1 MLTSK
6 KLWLGVLVSA
16 VFLVLF
22 LYGIDFPDTGA
33 ALKSA
38 NYLYVI
44 PAVAVYFGSLVFRA
58 LRWQYILRNLRL
70 IPLRRLY
77 AATVVGYMANNVLP
91 VRLGEVAKAYYLG
104 QREKVSATSTL
115 ATVGIERIYDGIT
128 LMFVLLVIWP
138 FLPLGEL
145 FKNDSGDLMWVRAG
159 IGALLVAVFFGAI
172 VTFVAVAF
180 RPELGRRLT
189 DIIVFFV
196 PGRFKGQVENLA
208 ELFIGG
214 LESLNSP
221 RKLLGIFVLSIP
233 VWIMESLMYYL
244 ITFSFDLDV
253 PFSLALA
260 VTATSNLVGAIP
272 AAPGNVG
279 TFEWATKVTLV
290 SFGHNAEAS
299 VAYAATLHL
308 TLWLPV
314 VIAGIIYMWTQHRS
328 LMELAQIRPVAV
340 GADGDP
346 VGPVPL
352 ERKGEK

>member
-38 NYLYVI
+38 NYSYVI
-44 PAVAVYFGSLVFRA
+44 PAVAVYFASLVFRA
-58 LRWQYILRNLRL
+58 LRWQYILRHLRS
-70 IPLRRLY
+70 IPLGRLY
-77 AATVVGYMANNVLP
+77 AVTVVGYMANNVLP
-91 VRLGEVAKAYYLG
+91 LRLGEVAKAYYLG
-104 QREKVSATSTL
+104 QREKVSATSAF
-115 ATVGIERIYDGIT
+115 ATVGIERIYDVVT
-128 LMFVLLVIWP
+128 LIFVLLVIWP

-145 FKNDSGDLMWVRAG
+145 FKNDSGDLLWTRVAFG
-159 IGALLVAVFFGAI
+159 VLGVAVFFGAI
-172 VTFVAVAF
+172 VTFVAVAI

-189 DIIVFFV
+189 DVIVFFV
-196 PGRFKGQVENLA
+196 PGRCKGLVRNLA

-244 ITFSFDLDV
+244 ITLSFDLDV
-253 PFSLALA
+253 PYSLALVA
-260 VTATSNLVGAIP
+260 TATSNLVGAIP

-279 TFEWATKVTLV
+279 TFEWATKITLV
-290 SFGHNAEAS
+290 SFGHNEEVS

-314 VIAGIIYMWTQHRS
+314 VIAGLIYIWTQHRS
-328 LMELAQIRPVAV
+328 LMELTRSRPAAV

-352 ERKGEK
+352 ERKGEE